1 MRDQQKDQE
10 YLRNILKKSG
20 ISEVIYV
27 TENTYDG
34 GYEVRCGTLD
44 FFVDYET
51 IDDGD
56 VQAVLRHIVGS
67 GLIIDEK

>member
-1 MRDQQKDQE
+1 MRDLEKDEAFIRQT
-10 YLRNILKKSG
+10 LKDAG
-20 ISEVIYV
+20 FTDTVYV

-34 GYEVRCGTLD
+34 GYEVRLGALD

-56 VQAVLRHIVGS
+56 TAPILNYAKR
-67 GLIIDEK
+67 